1 MVKAGKRGGFH
12 VLFQYFFPKISAP
25 LCLEVT
31 NSRKIMFADEAVIF
45 VKGGDGGNGCVS
57 FRREKYIPHGGPDGG
72 PGGKGGDVIFS
83 ISDQIDTLLDLTS
96 RVKYIAENGTHGKGS
111 TKNGKDGKDLILNLP
126 RGTIVK
132 DKESGRILKDMS
144 TNGESIV
151 IARGGRGGKGNKH
164 FATSTNQVPR
174 LAEKGKLGEERWLIL
189 ELKLLA
195 DVGLIGMPNA
205 GKSTLLSRL
214 SEARPKIADYA
225 FTTLQPQLG
234 VVALGDYRRF
244 VVADI
249 PGLIEGAHNG
259 IGLGDEFLRHIER
272 TKLLVHLLDV
282 SPYAGTDPLNAYHIV
297 RNELKQYNPQLA
309 EKPEIVIANK
319 MDLMDAESGIECI
332 QTLEKAISKPVC
344 PVSMVTGKN
353 IGMLINMIA
362 SALDDVNAPVSA
374 CLCG

>member
-1 MVKAGKRGGFH
+1 
-12 VLFQYFFPKISAP
+12 
-25 LCLEVT
+25 
-31 NSRKIMFADEAVIF
+31 MFVDEAVIF

-57 FRREKYIPHGGPDGG
+57 FRREKYVPHGGPDGG
-72 PGGKGGDVIFS
+72 DGGKGGDIILHVS
-83 ISDQIDTLLDLTS
+83 CKKDTLLDLTS
-96 RVKYIAENGTHGKGS
+96 RVKHIAERGAHGKGS
-111 TKNGKDGKDLILNLP
+111 TKKGKDGKDLIIALP
-126 RGTIVK
+126 RGTIIK

-151 IARGGRGGKGNKH
+151 IARGGRGGRGNKH

-174 LAEKGKLGEERWLIL
+174 QAEKGKPGEERWVIL

-214 SEARPKIADYA
+214 SAARPKIADYP

-234 VVALGDYRRF
+234 IVEVENYRRF

-249 PGLIEGAHNG
+249 PGLIEGAHRG

-282 SPYAGTDPLNAYHIV
+282 SPLASLSPADAYYIV
-297 RNELKQYNPQLA
+297 RNELRQYNPSLA
-309 EKPEIVIANK
+309 EKPELVIANK
-319 MDLMDAESGIECI
+319 MDLLDTETGIKCI
-332 QTLEKAISKPVC
+332 QTLEEKISRPVC

-353 IGMLINMIA
+353 IGTLLDMIVSALNKIQA
-362 SALDDVNAPVSA
+362 SANQPV
-374 CLCG
+374 CC

>member
-1 MVKAGKRGGFH
+1 MPIVH
-12 VLFQYFFPKISAP
+12 PLFFKS
-25 LCLEVT
+25 
-31 NSRKIMFADEAVIF
+31 MFVDEAIIF

-72 PGGKGGDVIFS
+72 NGGEGGDVIFRV
-83 ISDQIDTLLDLTS
+83 SDKIDTLLDLTS
-96 RVKYIAENGTHGKGS
+96 RVKYIAESGAHGKGS
-111 TKNGKDGKDLILNLP
+111 TKKGKYGKDLIMDLP
-126 RGTIVK
+126 RGTVVK

-144 TNGESIV
+144 TVGESVV
-151 IARGGRGGKGNKH
+151 IAHGGRGGRGNKH

-174 LAEKGKLGEERWLIL
+174 RAEKGRLGEERWLAL

-205 GKSTLLSRL
+205 GKSTLLSRI
-214 SEARPKIADYA
+214 SAARPKIADYP

-234 VVALGDYRRF
+234 IVEIENYRRF

-249 PGLIEGAHNG
+249 PGLIEGAHRG

-282 SPYAGTDPLNAYHIV
+282 SPLARMDPSDAYHIV
-297 RNELKQYNPQLA
+297 RNELKQYNPKLA
-309 EKPEIVIANK
+309 EKAEIVIANK
-319 MDLMDAESGIECI
+319 MDLLDTEAGMKFIE
-332 QTLEKAISKPVC
+332 TLEGKISKPVC

-353 IGMLINMIA
+353 IGNLLNMVA
-362 SALDDVNAPVSA
+362 SALNKIQTQMSEYQ
-374 CLCG
+374 